1 MQQKKCKVCTLKTET
16 MLKEIKADLNK
27 WNNILS
33 SWIKIF
39 HAVKMEMLPKLI

>member
-1 MQQKKCKVCTLKTET
+1 MQQKKCKAYTLKTKT
-16 MLKEIKADLNK
+16 MLKEMKADLNK

-39 HAVKMEMLPKLI
+39 HVVKMEMLPKLI

>member
-1 MQQKKCKVCTLKTET
+1 MQQKKCKACTLKTET